1 MTLQNHT
8 LQTSWWFQPLLK
20 IYSSNWIISPGFRG
34 EKKQIFDSPTPSGF
48 YCSLFFVENHLQQ
61 PPSPGSPPVDPPVDQ
76 HSPPRCLAPP
86 WPRRRGIP
94 CRSCAQVSTAPGEE
108 LTKRGSFGTSV
119 FSIRAPSP
127 LFNPPWWN
135 PFLKGDGDPNEY
147 PI

>member
-8 LQTSWWFQPLLK
+8 LQTSWWFQPLLN

-61 PPSPGSPPVDPPVDQ
+61 PPSPGSHRSTHQSTNTPSPVFGSAV
-76 HSPPRCLAPP
+76 A
-86 WPRRRGIP
+86 RRRGIP

-135 PFLKGDGDPNEY
+135 PVLKGDGDPNEY